1 MEDQLELFP
10 NEESITI
17 EKGIDYIDLKDLV
30 QTRTDSFKK
39 FKRGKYFIYKTK
51 GTNHLMPGRV
61 KLFLLYKI
69 K

>member
-10 NEESITI
+10 DEESITI

-51 GTNHLMPGRV
+51 GTNPLCLEKE